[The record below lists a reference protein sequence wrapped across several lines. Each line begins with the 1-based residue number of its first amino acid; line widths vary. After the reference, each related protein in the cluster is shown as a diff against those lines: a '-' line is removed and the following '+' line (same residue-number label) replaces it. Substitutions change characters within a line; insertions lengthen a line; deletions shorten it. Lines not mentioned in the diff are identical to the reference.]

1 MSRIVHW
8 VSVALLI
15 ALVGVLAA
23 ACGGN
28 DDGDTPAAATDTPAT
43 VAASPAAASPT
54 TATSARPAT
63 PGETAKVSIAL
74 DWYPWSNHT
83 GLYMAQAT
91 GAFAD
96 QGIDANIYVPSDPTT
111 ALQLV
116 AAGQD
121 EFTISYQTDV
131 LLARQQGLDVVSI
144 AALVQHPLNTIMTL
158 QSSGITEPAQLK
170 GKTIG
175 ITGVPSDEALLATV
189 LASAGLSMTDVETVS
204 VGFDLMPALL
214 GKRVDAI
221 IGAYY
226 VHEAI
231 LAQQQG
237 QPVNAINVQEHGV
250 PDYYELVLVTSG
262 AMIRDHADVI
272 QRTVNAIVAGYAAAA
287 ADPDKAID
295 ELVKAYPETDASV
308 EREGIKLIIPMWTDD
323 GTVPFGTQTEERW
336 IAFERWMREHDI
348 LTEDLDATKAFTN
361 DFIEHAHAGH

>member
-1 MSRIVHW
+1 MNRTVRW
-8 VSVALLI
+8 VTIALLL
-15 ALVGVLAA
+15 ALAGTLLA
-23 ACGGN
+23 ACG
-28 DDGDTPAAATDTPAT
+28 DDEENTPAAGQ
-43 VAASPAAASPT
+43 ASPVATTAAPASPT
-54 TATSARPAT
+54 TATSASPAA
-63 PGETAKVSIAL
+63 PGETDKVSIAL

-96 QGIDANIYVPSDPTT
+96 QGIDPNIYVPSDPTT

-121 EFTISYQTDV
+121 DFTISYQTDV
-131 LLARQQGLDVVSI
+131 LIARQQGLDVVSV

-158 QSSGITEPAQLK
+158 QSSGITEPSQLK

-175 ITGVPSDEALLATV
+175 MTGVPSDDALLATV
-189 LASAGLSMTDVETVS
+189 LESAGLTLDDVETVT

-214 GKRVDAI
+214 GKRVDAV

-237 QPVNAINVQEHGV
+237 QPVNAINVEDHGV

-262 AMIRDHADVI
+262 ANIRDRADVV
-272 QRTVNAIVAGYAAAA
+272 QRVVNAIVAGYAAAA
-287 ADPDKAID
+287 DNPDQAID
-295 ELVKAYPETDASV
+295 ELVKAYPETDATV
-308 EREGIKLIIPMWTDD
+308 EREGIDLIIPMWTDD
-323 GTVPFGTQTEERW
+323 GSVPFGTQTSERW
-336 IAFERWMREHDI
+336 TAFADWMRQHDI
-348 LTEDLDATKAFTN
+348 LTADVDASEAFTN
-361 DFIEHAHAGH
+361 QFVEQAHAGH

>member
-1 MSRIVHW
+1 MHTLIFRQRWIV
-8 VSVALLI
+8 VAVAALL
-15 ALVGVLAA
+15 AGTLFAG
-23 ACGGN
+23 CGGN
-28 DDGDTPAAATDTPAT
+28 AATG
-43 VAASPAAASPT
+43 SPAGSAAT
-54 TATSARPAT
+54 TTTSATAPASAPAGSPAGT
-63 PGETAKVSIAL
+63 PGEATKVSIAL

-83 GLYMAQAT
+83 GLYMAQST

-96 QGIDANIYVPSDPTT
+96 QGIEPNIYVPSDPTT

-121 EFTISYQTDV
+121 DFTISYQADV
-131 LLARQQGLDVVSI
+131 LIARQQGLDVVSI

-175 ITGVPSDEALLATV
+175 MAGVPSDDALLKTV
-189 LASAGLSMTDVETVS
+189 LQSAGLTLDDVKTVN

-237 QPVNAINVQEHGV
+237 QPVNAINVADFGV
-250 PDYYELVLVTSG
+250 PDYYELLLVTSG
-262 AMIRDHADVI
+262 EMIRDHADVV
-272 QRTVNAIVAGYAAAA
+272 QRVVNAVVAGYAAAA
-287 ADPDKAID
+287 ANPDEAID
-295 ELVKAYPETDASV
+295 QLVKAYPETDAAV
-308 EREGIKLIIPMWTDD
+308 EREGIKLIIPMWTD
-323 GTVPFGTQTEERW
+323 GGKVPFGSQTEERW
-336 IAFERWMREHDI
+336 TSYADWLRQHDI
-348 LTEDLDATKAFTN
+348 LAGDVDVTKAFTN
-361 DFIEHAHAGH
+361 TFIEHAHMGH